1 MGFDPSLPALE
12 LDTSVHALA
21 TGHPAEPLIAI
32 TDQGIAAIRGFDGAG
47 GAPTLVPLLELET
60 SLTGSGSF
68 YSQLSFLEDLDGD
81 DIPDLLLPTAT
92 GWVVYG
98 GTPDGFEDTPS
109 ATLIEPEP
117 KVEHFLPRGI
127 TKTRRAEAA
136 EGDEHPGQGA
146 AEEEPSPESDAGPDE
161 SPEGPE
167 FAAEDSDEA
176 EREDEEKRPPR
187 PRHRVPTVRDV
198 SGDGLLDLL
207 VLNAGRRRPPVVFLN
222 TGDLH
227 FGAPIEV
234 ELGQGA
240 AEREEIVFL
249 GDLDGDGSPVLVSQQ
264 EHELPD
270 DAGWRKEMAEAK
282 RPHYTYRLYRLDQN
296 LAIATDPHHTFEAIG
311 YTFEGQEEDAHD
323 EDVEIQ
329 LPGGFQDL
337 DGDGRLDLVAITL
350 DFSLIPLIFRVL
362 VTGSISLRMDFH
374 PWCQRSDGG
383 FSEVPD
389 LDLSGKFKINLR
401 KVQIKHLSQFAGDF
415 NGDGRAD
422 FVQLGRGRK
431 VTIHEGGPG
440 CTYPRR
446 PDRTLK
452 LAREPEHLGLVRI
465 LDLDGNHRSDIY
477 VVHLTKASETGE
489 SRPVRLDLYLG
500 EEVANG
506 G

>member
-1 MGFDPSLPALE
+1 MLIFGLAAPSHARDLSPGFFDQSLPLPGMPAAVLSADMTGDGINDLVILVAYRTWDDVSTVEQTTFDDIEGMVEVMTVVTALLDKRELRVYPGREGMGFDPSLPALE

-207 VLNAGRRRPPVVFLN
+207 VLNAGRRRPRWSSSTP
-222 TGDLH
+222 
-227 FGAPIEV
+227 
-234 ELGQGA
+234 
-240 AEREEIVFL
+240 EICT
-249 GDLDGDGSPVLVSQQ
+249 SEP
-264 EHELPD
+264 
-270 DAGWRKEMAEAK
+270 
-282 RPHYTYRLYRLDQN
+282 
-296 LAIATDPHHTFEAIG
+296 
-311 YTFEGQEEDAHD
+311 
-323 EDVEIQ
+323 
-329 LPGGFQDL
+329 
-337 DGDGRLDLVAITL
+337 
-350 DFSLIPLIFRVL
+350 
-362 VTGSISLRMDFH
+362 
-374 PWCQRSDGG
+374 RS
-383 FSEVPD
+383 
-389 LDLSGKFKINLR
+389 
-401 KVQIKHLSQFAGDF
+401 
-415 NGDGRAD
+415 
-422 FVQLGRGRK
+422 
-431 VTIHEGGPG
+431 
-440 CTYPRR
+440 
-446 PDRTLK
+446 
-452 LAREPEHLGLVRI
+452 
-465 LDLDGNHRSDIY
+465 RS
-477 VVHLTKASETGE
+477 
-489 SRPVRLDLYLG
+489 
-500 EEVANG
+500 N
-506 G
+506 